1 MIFVTRQQIQEYD
14 KRAINEYGIPGVVLM
29 ENAGAGAARIIMD
42 DIQGVGGSVAIVAG
56 QGNNGGDGF
65 VAARHLINRGR
76 EAVVFFLGRKDKLK
90 GDAKKNFEILTS
102 MGGRVVHMP
111 GSEDVKGLAGALQGR
126 ALIVD
131 AIFGTGL
138 DRKVTGRYRRAIELI
153 NASGARVIALDL
165 PSGVDAD
172 TGFPLGVSIR
182 AAKTATFAC
191 MKRGLVVYPGAE
203 LAGEVFT
210 VDIGAPEEILEK
222 TGYDG
227 EMIARQMLQQW
238 ISPRRPD
245 AHKGNCGHAL
255 IIAGSTGKTGAAL
268 MASAGALKTGAGL
281 VTIAARESIA
291 STLDAAKPME
301 VMMEPF
307 NPGKPKTLLKLLE
320 GKDAVAFGPGC
331 GLDEDMEKTLL
342 ACLDAC
348 KVPLVIDA
356 DGLTLLARHPDRPGG
371 KHCPLILTPHPGE
384 MARLTGMKTGDI
396 QADRITVARGYAEK
410 NDATV
415 VLKGARTVIAC
426 PDGKVFVNTTGNP
439 GMASGGMGDVLTG
452 MIPSFCGQG
461 FSPLGSTCLS
471 VHIHGAAADRARDQT
486 GERGL
491 TASSVLDFIPAV
503 LKDIEEGGH

>member
-14 KRAINEYGIPGVVLM
+14 KRAMNEYGIAGAVLM

-42 DIQGVGGSVAIVAG
+42 DVRGVEGSVAIVAG

-65 VAARHLINRGR
+65 VVARHLINLGR
-76 EAVVFFLGRKDKLK
+76 ETVVFFLGRREKLK
-90 GDAKKNFEILTS
+90 GDAKTNFEILVS
-102 MGGRVVHMP
+102 MGGRVEHMP
-111 GSEDVKGLAGALQGR
+111 GSEEVEGLAGALEGR
-126 ALIVD
+126 ALVVD

-138 DRKVTGRYRRAIELI
+138 DRKVTGRYKRAIEII

-165 PSGVDAD
+165 PSGVDSN
-172 TGFPLGVSIR
+172 TGYPLGASVK

-191 MKRGLVVYPGAE
+191 MKRGLVVYPGAG
-203 LAGEVFT
+203 LAGEVFI

-227 EMIARQMLQQW
+227 EIIDREMLRHW
-238 ISPRRPD
+238 VGARRPD
-245 AHKGNCGHAL
+245 AHKGNFGHVL

-268 MASAGALKTGAGL
+268 MASAGALRTGAGL

-291 STLDAAKPME
+291 SSVEAAKPME
-301 VMMEPF
+301 VMMEPV
-307 NPGKPKTLLKLLE
+307 NPGKPKTVVRLLE

-356 DGLTLLARHPDRPGG
+356 DGLTLLARHADRLAG
-371 KHCPLILTPHPGE
+371 KHCPIILTPHPGE
-384 MARLTGMKTGDI
+384 MARLKGMKTGDV
-396 QADRITVARGYAEK
+396 QADRITVARDCALETE
-410 NDATV
+410 ATV

-439 GMASGGMGDVLTG
+439 GMASGGMGDVLAG

-471 VHIHGAAADRARDQT
+471 VFIHGAAADRAKGET

-503 LKDIEEGGH
+503 LKDMEEGGD

>member
-14 KRAINEYGIPGVVLM
+14 KRAINEYGIAGAVLM
-29 ENAGAGAARIIMD
+29 ENAGAGATRIIMD
-42 DIQGVGGSVAIVAG
+42 DIRGVEGSVAIVAG

-65 VAARHLINRGR
+65 VVARHLINQGR
-76 EAVVFFLGRKDKLK
+76 EAVVFFLGRRDKLK
-90 GDAKKNFEILTS
+90 GDARKNFEIFAS
-102 MGGRVVHMP
+102 MGGSVEHMP
-111 GSEDVKGLAGALQGR
+111 GNEEVEGLAGALKGR
-126 ALIVD
+126 ALVVD

-138 DRKVTGRYRRAIELI
+138 DRKVTGRYRRAIEII

-165 PSGVDAD
+165 PSGLDAD
-172 TGFPLGVSIR
+172 TGYPLGASVR
-182 AAKTATFAC
+182 AAGTVTFAC

-210 VDIGAPEEILEK
+210 VDIGAPEAILEK

-227 EMIARQMLQQW
+227 EIIGREMLQQW
-238 ISPRRPD
+238 VGPRRPD
-245 AHKGNCGHAL
+245 AHKGNFGHVL
-255 IIAGSTGKTGAAL
+255 VIAGSTGKTGAAL

-291 STLDAAKPME
+291 SAVEAAKPME
-301 VMMEPF
+301 VMMEPV
-307 NPGKPKTLLKLLE
+307 NPGKPKTVLKLLE

-342 ACLDAC
+342 ACLDGC
-348 KVPLVIDA
+348 NVPLVIDA
-356 DGLTLLARHPDRPGG
+356 DGLTLLARHPERLGG
-371 KHCPLILTPHPGE
+371 KHAPVILTPHPGE
-384 MARLTGMKTGDI
+384 MARLSGMKTGEV
-396 QADRITVARGYAEK
+396 QEDRINVARSYAEK
-410 NDATV
+410 NDVTV

-471 VHIHGAAADRARDQT
+471 VYIHGAAADMAKDET

-503 LKDIEEGGH
+503 LKKIEEGGI